1 MVLVLEMVL
10 KLVLLG
16 GLIGSI
22 TGGILGGI
30 GEGIDYLMQQPKITI
45 TQRIQ
50 QMMQPNPHGD
60 GALAFKGEYLG
71 VDKAGNQIVASTN
84 DAVVIGHHIPFHVP
98 IHEVNPGL
106 NGFPIE
112 FAVLL
117 AAFAPEAVAASE
129 SVTSDISE
137 QTVYRVYGGESRAL
151 GQSWTPIDPRN
162 ILNYRNA
169 AGLPIENTGR
179 FLIEGTVNNADIILQ
194 RGALEIGDNAGGLL
208 EYLIDPANVRISNVF
223 GLNPPF

>member
-117 AAFAPEAVAASE
+117 AAFAPESVAGFESGATSE
-129 SVTSDISE
+129 TE
-137 QTVYRVYGGESRAL
+137 YTY
-151 GQSWTPIDPRN
+151 TN
-162 ILNYRNA
+162 TA
-169 AGLPIENTGR
+169 AKHLTEMIQHGENTGQLVR
-179 FLIEGTVNNADIILQ
+179 PYMKSPLTIEEIMSTGEGPVYATFEGGMNWQVSGAFRGSQGTWEL
-194 RGALEIGDNAGGLL
+194 
-208 EYLIDPANVRISNVF
+208 
-223 GLNPPF
+223 GLNPETRIIYHFNFVSF